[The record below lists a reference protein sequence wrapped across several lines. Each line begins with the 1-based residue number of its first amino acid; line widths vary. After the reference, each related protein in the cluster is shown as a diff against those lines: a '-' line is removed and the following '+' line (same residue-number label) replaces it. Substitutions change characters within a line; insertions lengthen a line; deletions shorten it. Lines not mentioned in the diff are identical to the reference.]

1 MEMLKNLFDFKFDSL
16 ISPKIIRAIY
26 AALAVIITVVGGVL
40 TLTLIDATNGLSLVL
55 VPLGW
60 AIYLGIIRIIFEAA
74 IVRFQMAQDIREIKK
89 KYLS

>member
-40 TLTLIDATNGLSLVL
+40 TLTLIDATSGLSLVL